1 MKAYLCRLADTAQ
14 SFDKDELKADD
25 IDFTQL
31 YGRLSGYEESLQ
43 ELNQMVGLDNIKK
56 SITTIA
62 HQVRI
67 FAERRQQG
75 LPTNTKDVLH
85 AVYTGSPG
93 TGKTTVAKML
103 GRIYHQLGLLSK
115 GEAICVDRSRIVGRF
130 IGDTEDNVKNLLRE
144 AQGNVLFI
152 DEAYSLYSSE
162 GTNDYGRRAVESL
175 LTSLSEKNPD
185 MLVIFAG
192 YKEEMDR
199 LMTMNPGLVG
209 RFPYK
214 FHFRDYTADELMQ
227 IAQSLL
233 ARDEYMLTDEAEA
246 LLLQTIRD
254 TVAQKNKNFGNARWI
269 EQYVSNGIIPAL
281 ADRLASTAH
290 PFTREVYQRIE
301 ATDIQRAYEKFNPKT
316 IELKPCRQ
324 VGFSA

>member
-1 MKAYLCRLADTAQ
+1 M
-14 SFDKDELKADD
+14 
-25 IDFTQL
+25 
-31 YGRLSGYEESLQ
+31 
-43 ELNQMVGLDNIKK
+43 
-56 SITTIA
+56 
-62 HQVRI
+62 
-67 FAERRQQG
+67 
-75 LPTNTKDVLH
+75 
-85 AVYTGSPG
+85 
-93 TGKTTVAKML
+93 
-103 GRIYHQLGLLSK
+103 LSK
-115 GEAICVDRSRIVGRF
+115 GEVICVDRSRIVGRF

>member
-1 MKAYLCRLADTAQ
+1 M
-14 SFDKDELKADD
+14 
-25 IDFTQL
+25 
-31 YGRLSGYEESLQ
+31 
-43 ELNQMVGLDNIKK
+43 
-56 SITTIA
+56 
-62 HQVRI
+62 
-67 FAERRQQG
+67 
-75 LPTNTKDVLH
+75 
-85 AVYTGSPG
+85 
-93 TGKTTVAKML
+93 
-103 GRIYHQLGLLSK
+103 LSK
-115 GEAICVDRSRIVGRF
+115 GEVICVDRSRIVGRF

-316 IELKPCRQ
+316 IELKPRRQ